1 MSRKAKG
8 QKIGVALFPFL
19 AVLICTM
26 GALIVL
32 LVLLVQQARVD
43 ATVIAA
49 AKSGG
54 QTSSE
59 ETRQARE
66 RLEDASWKR
75 ELLEKSRADKADELA
90 NTRSRVAHL
99 EEHTQRL
106 AAQAKELLERAK
118 SIDEGKKLRDDELTG
133 ARAEAA
139 SLKSEIDKKKDE
151 LEQAKKKTQT
161 GPESYALIPYD
172 GRAGTRRRPI
182 YVECTEFG
190 VIIQPEGMLL
200 KVDDFNGPLGPGNP
214 LDSALRAIRDHWE
227 RTAGK
232 SAGQPYPL
240 LVVRPS
246 GVVAFGAAKAA
257 ISAWDDE
264 WGYELISDDKV
275 LDFGQP
281 DPALSATLN
290 KTVAVARQRQSAMIA
305 MMPRRYQG
313 EEPLRS
319 FTPDP
324 SAGMGSSRSIGA
336 SGNGSAN
343 SGAGGGLGGN
353 ATGRGT
359 AGAPGGTSGTGGS
372 GGTGSGTAG
381 NAGGG
386 GMGSSGTG
394 GSGIPSVTGGMNGG
408 TGSGGAL
415 GSNGGAFPNSPL
427 GGGAGS
433 GGAGPG
439 GTGSGGSGYGTG
451 YGATGGQQAYSGGT
465 GGQYGGSPNGNTPG
479 GTAASG
485 GSYPPGGAGGSSAG
499 GTPSG
504 SSQAY
509 GSTGGT
515 QSGGNSAGG
524 SSVGGSFGASSG
536 GSSAASSGQPGGS
549 SMGGSSSLSGGSPG
563 GMGMPSLNFG
573 EQKTAPS
580 GTTAAKSG
588 GSGSRSSAK
597 KGSNWALPQAKPNHI
612 GVTRPIRVSV
622 QPDRVVM
629 LPERGDNRA
638 PKVVKVA
645 PELTPD
651 DVTHVVTTVQNEVKG
666 WGLAVADGYW
676 KPVLQVEVAPGAER
690 QFMNLETALQ
700 GSGID
705 VIRR

>member
-1 MSRKAKG
+1 MSRKAKS
-8 QKIGVALFPFL
+8 QQVGVALFPFL

-49 AKSGG
+49 AKIGG
-54 QTSSE
+54 QQSGE
-59 ETRQARE
+59 ATRQARE
-66 RLEDASWKR
+66 RLEDAAWKR
-75 ELLEKSRADKADELA
+75 ELLEKSRAEKTNELA
-90 NTRSRVAHL
+90 ETRSRVAHL

-118 SIDEGKKLRDDELTG
+118 SIDEGKKLRDDELAG

-139 SLKSEIDKKKDE
+139 KLKSEIDKKKDE
-151 LEQAKKKTQT
+151 LEQAKKKTQA

-190 VIIQPEGMLL
+190 VIIQPECMLL

-232 SAGQPYPL
+232 NAAQPYPL

-264 WGYELISDDKV
+264 WGYELISDEKV

-336 SGNGSAN
+336 GSSGT
-343 SGAGGGLGGN
+343 GGGLGGN
-353 ATGRGT
+353 ATGRST
-359 AGAPGGTSGTGGS
+359 AGAPGGASGTGGY
-372 GGTGSGTAG
+372 GMTGSGAAG
-381 NAGGG
+381 YSGSGGL
-386 GMGSSGTG
+386 GSNGTS
-394 GSGIPSVTGGMNGG
+394 GSGIPSVTSGMNTGA
-408 TGSGGAL
+408 GSGSAL
-415 GSNGGAFPNSPL
+415 GSNGGAAGGYGTGTGGQSTVGAFPGSPP
-427 GGGAGS
+427 GGSAGS

-439 GTGSGGSGYGTG
+439 GTGYGGTSSGTG
-451 YGATGGQQAYSGGT
+451 YGGTGGQQAYSGGT
-465 GGQYGGSPNGNTPG
+465 SGQYGGPANGTAPG
-479 GTAASG
+479 GTATG
-485 GSYPPGGAGGSSAG
+485 GGYSPGGAGGSSAG
-499 GTPSG
+499 GGSTAG
-504 SSQAY
+504 SS
-509 GSTGGT
+509 
-515 QSGGNSAGG
+515 SGGSAGG
-524 SSVGGSFGASSG
+524 SST
-536 GSSAASSGQPGGS
+536 ASSGQPGGS
-549 SMGGSSSLSGGSPG
+549 SMGGSSSMSAGSPG
-563 GMGMPSLNFG
+563 GPGMPSLNFG
-573 EQKTAPS
+573 EQKSAPS
-580 GTTAAKSG
+580 GTTASKSG
-588 GSGSRSSAK
+588 SSGSRSSAK

-638 PKVVKVA
+638 PQVVQVA

>member
-8 QKIGVALFPFL
+8 QQVGVALFPFL

-75 ELLEKSRADKADELA
+75 ELLEKSRTEKTNELA
-90 NTRSRVAHL
+90 ETRSRVAHL

-139 SLKSEIDKKKDE
+139 RLKSEIDKKKDE

-161 GPESYALIPYD
+161 SSDSYALIPYD

-264 WGYELISDDKV
+264 WGYELISDEKMLV
-275 LDFGQP
+275 FGDP

-324 SAGMGSSRSIGA
+324 AAALGSSRFIGA
-336 SGNGSAN
+336 GSSGSGN
-343 SGAGGGLGGN
+343 SGAGAGLGGN
-353 ATGRGT
+353 ASGRGT
-359 AGAPGGTSGTGGS
+359 AGVPGGTSGPGGYGVTGNGAAGS
-372 GGTGSGTAG
+372 AG
-381 NAGGG
+381 AG
-386 GMGSSGTG
+386 GMGSSGAG
-394 GSGIPSVTGGMNGG
+394 GNGIPSVTSGMNSG

-415 GSNGGAFPNSPL
+415 GSAGGSFPNSPL
-427 GGGAGS
+427 SGGAGS

-465 GGQYGGSPNGNTPG
+465 GGPYGGSPNGTTPG
-479 GTAASG
+479 GTAAGG
-485 GSYPPGGAGGSSAG
+485 GSYPPGGTGGS
-499 GTPSG
+499 PSG
-504 SSQAY
+504 SSQSY
-509 GSTGGT
+509 GSAGGT
-515 QSGGNSAGG
+515 QAGGSTSGGNSAGG
-524 SSVGGSFGASSG
+524 SSGGSSAG

-549 SMGGSSSLSGGSPG
+549 SMGGNSSMSAGSSGTP
-563 GMGMPSLNFG
+563 GMPSLNFG

-580 GTTAAKSG
+580 GSTAAKSG

-638 PKVVKVA
+638 PQVVKIA

-666 WGLAVADGYW
+666 WGLAVSDGYW

-690 QFMNLETALQ
+690 QFMNLETALH